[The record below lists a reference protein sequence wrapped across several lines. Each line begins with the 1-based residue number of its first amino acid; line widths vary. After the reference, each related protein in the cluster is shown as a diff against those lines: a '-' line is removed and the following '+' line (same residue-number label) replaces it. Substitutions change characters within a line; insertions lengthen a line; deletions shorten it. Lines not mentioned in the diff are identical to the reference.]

1 MCSTKE
7 RVRADQPISAK
18 SGLVQ
23 VMQPNDGTEATLPDA
38 ELDDRSRSGPK
49 LPGLLLPVNV
59 RYLEAGCLWPAIL
72 LEEGGSQ
79 VEYFQGGLP
88 YAVWAANGGYI

>member
-1 MCSTKE
+1 ML
-7 RVRADQPISAK
+7 A
-18 SGLVQ
+18 
-23 VMQPNDGTEATLPDA
+23 MQPNDRTEATQPDA
-38 ELDDRSRSGPK
+38 ETCYQNRPGPK